1 MHGALRPAHASPIT
15 QPEQAGRAPM
25 QETHKFESRYL
36 DSLIGPYPE
45 GKAVYQERS
54 PINALDRFTT
64 PVAFFQVPPAP

>member
-1 MHGALRPAHASPIT
+1 
-15 QPEQAGRAPM
+15 M

-45 GKAVYQERS
+45 DKAVYQERS

-64 PVAFFQVPPAP
+64 PVAFFQVPPAPLL